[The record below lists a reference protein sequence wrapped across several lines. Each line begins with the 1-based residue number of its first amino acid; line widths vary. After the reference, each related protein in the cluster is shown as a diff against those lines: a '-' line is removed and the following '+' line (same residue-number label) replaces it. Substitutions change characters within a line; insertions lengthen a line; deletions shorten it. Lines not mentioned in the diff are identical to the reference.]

1 MARALSVNELKAKKF
16 DSIRL
21 SDPWH
26 ETLGLIPPTGIW
38 FIWGQSG
45 SGKTTFTLQLCK
57 ELCRYYKGIYNSLEE
72 GLSLTLQ
79 RKIRNFHMEEVNSR
93 LAFVE
98 ESMDELTARMDKR
111 MSPHFYIID
120 SFQSA
125 DMSLSYFKKFHEK
138 YKKKKLIIF
147 ISQVE
152 GRKPAGRTA
161 KKALFEASQKFYI
174 DGFRAWNRGRSE
186 NDVTKKRYYDIWP
199 ERAHAYWGNQETF
212 DMEVE

>member
-16 DSIRL
+16 ESIRL

-72 GLSLTLQ
+72 GISMTLQ
-79 RKIRNFHMEEVNSR
+79 RKLRTTHMEEVNSR

-98 ESMDELTARMDKR
+98 ESMDELGERMSKR

-125 DMSLSYFKKFHEK
+125 DMSLAYFKRFIKEHK
-138 YKKKKLIIF
+138 NKLIIF
-147 ISQVE
+147 ISQIE
-152 GRKPAGRTA
+152 GNKPAGRTA
-161 KKALFEASQKFYI
+161 KKALFEASQKFYVA
-174 DGFRAWNRGRSE
+174 GFRAWNRGRSE
-186 NDVTKKRYYDIWP
+186 NEETKKQYYEIWP
-199 ERAHAYWGNQETF
+199 ERAHAYWGKQETLEI
-212 DMEVE
+212 DVE